1 MVERNLLFGW
11 VDYLAF
17 GLTLS
22 ASALIGVFFACRGV
36 NSTSEYLMGGK
47 QMKILPVAISI
58 SARYSDVLNACH
70 FKQTDIN

>member
-1 MVERNLLFGW
+1 MVERNLYFGW
-11 VDYLAF
+11 IDYLVF

-22 ASALIGVFFACRGV
+22 ASALIGVYYAWRGV

-58 SARYSDVLNACH
+58 SARYEITLIIFIC
-70 FKQTDIN
+70 